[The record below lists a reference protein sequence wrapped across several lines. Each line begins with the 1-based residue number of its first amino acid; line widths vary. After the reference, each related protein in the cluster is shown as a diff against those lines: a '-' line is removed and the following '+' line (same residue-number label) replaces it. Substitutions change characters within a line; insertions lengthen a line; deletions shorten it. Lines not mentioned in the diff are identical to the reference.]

1 MYYSSQSQV
10 LINGRVSSGNAFAIK
25 TVLNQTCKSIGCR
38 DHLGNKGAAER
49 TRLIIQQKN
58 KEAMNCRGA
67 DIFTLTKNGKTTVH
81 CQNHSSC
88 SPQFPNTYT
97 ALKEDMMQKLFQN
110 LLLALKRDIFFFKK
124 TKVLFLFLCV
134 LHLVFLYI
142 LHSDPEKEKIWWNC
156 RFSCKLRVKACLL

>member
-1 MYYSSQSQV
+1 MYSPQSQV

-25 TVLNQTCKSIGCR
+25 TVLNQTCKSIRCR

-67 DIFTLTKNGKTTVH
+67 EIFTLTKNGKTTVH

-97 ALKEDMMQKLFQN
+97 ALKENTMQQLFQN
-110 LLLALKRDIFFFKK
+110 SLLALKKGIFLKKK
-124 TKVLFLFLCV
+124 TKSNFSFYFCV
-134 LHLVFLYI
+134 C
-142 LHSDPEKEKIWWNC
+142 IWFFFTFC
-156 RFSCKLRVKACLL
+156 TVTQRKRKFGGTVDLLAN

>member
-1 MYYSSQSQV
+1 MYSFQSQV

-25 TVLNQTCKSIGCR
+25 TVLNQTCKSIRCR

-67 DIFTLTKNGKTTVH
+67 EIFTLTKNGKTTVH

-88 SPQFPNTYT
+88 SPQFFLKKSNLSFYFCVCCIWFLFTFCTVTQRKRRFGGT
-97 ALKEDMMQKLFQN
+97 AD
-110 LLLALKRDIFFFKK
+110 LLA
-124 TKVLFLFLCV
+124 
-134 LHLVFLYI
+134 
-142 LHSDPEKEKIWWNC
+142 N
-156 RFSCKLRVKACLL
+156 

>member
-110 LLLALKRDIFFFKK
+110 LLLALKRDIFFKK
-124 TKVLFLFLCV
+124 KPKFSFYFCVCCIWFFFTFCTVTQRKRKFGGTADFLA
-134 LHLVFLYI
+134 
-142 LHSDPEKEKIWWNC
+142 N
-156 RFSCKLRVKACLL
+156 

>member
-1 MYYSSQSQV
+1 MYSPQSQV

-25 TVLNQTCKSIGCR
+25 TVLNQTCKSIRCR

-67 DIFTLTKNGKTTVH
+67 EIFTLTKNGKTTVH

-97 ALKEDMMQKLFQN
+97 ALKENTMQQLFQN
-110 LLLALKRDIFFFKK
+110 SLLALKKGIFLKK
-124 TKVLFLFLCV
+124 KQSQISLFIFVCAFGFS
-134 LHLVFLYI
+134 LHF
-142 LHSDPEKEKIWWNC
+142 
-156 RFSCKLRVKACLL
+156 AQ